1 MATPGLVSPETV
13 QLAEESYRRCA
24 KEAFFQAFYKRFVNS
39 DPAIPPKFANTDF
52 DRQNKLLQHGI
63 GLLFVYARRRNPVI
77 LDRISDRHGPAD
89 LNIEPR
95 FYPLFA
101 DALVATV
108 AEFDPQYT
116 PEIGQAWREAME
128 PGIRFMTAR
137 FGRASGEG
145 AEA

>member
-24 KEAFFQAFYKRFVNS
+24 NEAFFQAFYKRFVDS
-39 DPAIPPKFANTDF
+39 DPAIPPKFARTDF
-52 DRQNKLLQHGI
+52 QRQHKLLQHGI

-95 FYPLFA
+95 LYTFFGDSL
-101 DALVATV
+101 LATV
-108 AEFDPQYT
+108 EAFDPQYT
-116 PEIGQAWREAME
+116 PEIGQAWRDAIE

-137 FGRASGEG
+137 FGRASMGG

>member
-1 MATPGLVSPETV
+1 MPTPGLVSPETV

-24 KEAFFQAFYKRFVNS
+24 NEAFFQAFYKRFVNS
-39 DPAIPPKFANTDF
+39 DPAIPPKFAKTDF
-52 DRQNKLLQHGI
+52 ERQNKLLQHGI

-95 FYPLFA
+95 LYSFFA
-101 DALVATV
+101 DSLMATV
-108 AEFDPQYT
+108 EEFDPRYSA
-116 PEIGQAWREAME
+116 EIGAAWREAME

-137 FGRASGEG
+137 FDRAATGG
-145 AEA
+145 ATA

>member
-1 MATPGLVSPETV
+1 MATPGLVAPETV

-24 KEAFFQAFYKRFVNS
+24 KEAFFQAFYKRFVAS

-52 DRQNKLLQHGI
+52 ERQHKLLQHGI

-95 FYPLFA
+95 LYAFFTESL
-101 DALVATV
+101 LATV
-108 AEFDPQYT
+108 QEFDPQYT

-128 PGIRFMTAR
+128 PGTRFMTAR
-137 FGRASGEG
+137 FDRASGG
-145 AEA
+145 GGEA